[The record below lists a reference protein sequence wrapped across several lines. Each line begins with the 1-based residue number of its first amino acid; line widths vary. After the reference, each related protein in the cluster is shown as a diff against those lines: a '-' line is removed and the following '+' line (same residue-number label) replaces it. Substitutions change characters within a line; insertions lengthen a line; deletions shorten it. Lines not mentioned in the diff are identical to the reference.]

1 MQFKALFVLLILV
14 FIACMLSI
22 VVFQLN
28 HPLLT
33 NAQLWA
39 ANPIPLLT
47 NAQLWAANPIPYL
60 TMLVIWIGYLL
71 YLAYRY
77 LKE

>member
-1 MQFKALFVLLILV
+1 MRFKILFVLLILV

-39 ANPIPLLT
+39 ANPIP
-47 NAQLWAANPIPYL
+47 YV
-60 TMLVIWIGYLL
+60 TMLAIWIGYLL